1 MKPTMKSQLVAWIVV
16 VALLCTT
23 LSHSVAAD
31 DSQTTNEDVAV
42 QADSVSAVAAAE
54 SLIESD
60 AELHRG
66 GARVMKK
73 ANKTEKL
80 IARLLKDSRQRL
92 VSRKARVTPRRS
104 DARTTLN
111 NVIRKYRVQ
120 KYVRGIKFSARTT
133 VSVLSSKLRKQIS
146 RKFRSFLRRKFSG
159 SKKRLVSFLR
169 RKFRGN
175 RRAQKKW
182 VRRTFGRRFNMR
194 KALRR
199 VNVRKPARR
208 VNKATRKPARRVN
221 KATRM
226 LRSFIRRKFS
236 GSKKRLVSFLR
247 RKFRGNRRAQKK
259 WVRRTFGRRFNM
271 RKALRRV
278 NVRTVGPR
286 LRILIKR
293 SSKSRSPRSCTRSEI
308 SKMKGPKPRKCFV
321 VFNVRRPAGRSVS
334 PGVGPKIRIV
344 IKRRSKRTPA
354 SQSFRTCTKSEIN
367 KMKGPK
373 PRKCFVAFDLEQ
385 ALEIAQDS
393 NVASEDLDLVQES
406 QEGDEEDLEQD
417 ESEQEDESE
426 EEDDSED
433 LEGDDSEDEDEDL
446 EQDNESEDDVEE
458 SEDEDEDLEQDE
470 SEQEDEPEEEDD
482 SEDLEDDDSED
493 EDEDL
498 EQDNESEDD
507 VEESEDEDEDLE

>member
-1 MKPTMKSQLVAWIVV
+1 MKGTMKSQLVAWIVV

-31 DSQTTNEDVAV
+31 DSQTTNEDAAV
-42 QADSVSAVAAAE
+42 QSEPVSAVAAAE
-54 SLIESD
+54 SLVESD
-60 AELHRG
+60 AELLRKDRVP
-66 GARVMKK
+66 ARVMSK

-80 IARLLKDSRQRL
+80 IARLLKDARQRL

-104 DARTTLN
+104 DALATLKD
-111 NVIRKYRVQ
+111 VIRKYRVQ
-120 KYVRGIKFSARTT
+120 KYVRGMKFSARTT

-159 SKKRLVSFLR
+159 SKKRLLSFLR
-169 RKFRGN
+169 RKFRGD

-182 VRRTFGRRFNMR
+182 VRRTFGRRFNIR

-199 VNVRKPARR
+199 VNARR
-208 VNKATRKPARRVN
+208 
-221 KATRM
+221 
-226 LRSFIRRKFS
+226 
-236 GSKKRLVSFLR
+236 
-247 RKFRGNRRAQKK
+247 
-259 WVRRTFGRRFNM
+259 
-271 RKALRRV
+271 
-278 NVRTVGPR
+278 VGPR

-308 SKMKGPKPRKCFV
+308 NKMKGPKPRKCFV
-321 VFNVRRPAGRSVS
+321 VFNVRRPAGRFAS
-334 PGVGPKIRIV
+334 PGVGPKVRIV
-344 IKRRSKRTPA
+344 IKRASKKTPA

-406 QEGDEEDLEQD
+406 QEGEEEDLEQD
-417 ESEQEDESE
+417 ESEQDDEPE

-433 LEGDDSEDEDEDL
+433 LEGDDSEDEEEVL
-446 EQDNESEDDVEE
+446 EQD
-458 SEDEDEDLEQDE
+458 
-470 SEQEDEPEEEDD
+470 DEPEEEDD
-482 SEDLEDDDSED
+482 SEDLEGDDSDDEEEDLEQDESEQDVEPEEEDDSEDLEGDDSDDEEEDLEQDDELEEEDDSEDLEGDDSED
-493 EDEDL
+493 EEEDL
-498 EQDNESEDD
+498 EQDNESEND
-507 VEESEDEDEDLE
+507 VEEFEDEDEDLE